1 MSIRVITKHNET
13 TFWDNLIAR
22 RTPDGTIQIA
32 YGHHRLI
39 ALQRLGV
46 EEVDIPVR
54 DLDDATM
61 IKIMANENKTE
72 WSHEDPKI
80 INETVRAARD
90 FLNAELAKYD
100 SYEQACHGGKFTTV
114 IFSSNSQFMQCKGI
128 DTKTGKMIGV
138 GRDII
143 LNSLAKDYGKNLKL
157 E

>member
-1 MSIRVITKHNET
+1 MFLKLKGFKIINKET
-13 TFWDNLIAR
+13 LWQSAKYHIWR
-22 RTPDGTIQIA
+22 RIQ
-32 YGHHRLI
+32 
-39 ALQRLGV
+39 V
-46 EEVDIPVR
+46 
-54 DLDDATM
+54 
-61 IKIMANENKTE
+61 ANENKTE